1 MLYSDAILILD
12 KIKKD
17 SNKFYQILVKRI
29 SATECKIPKQ
39 ELEKQLKVL
48 DAEYARL
55 LENYFLQ
62 KVTSKY
68 FKTKSEELNDKM
80 ITIKD
85 LLNTSTNIKTQV
97 ALLERKF
104 NMFLELMKEEPRN
117 EIELIRMMIEKVVID
132 KTSNNKYGVKIKY
145 KFEL

>member
-1 MLYSDAILILD
+1 MI
-12 KIKKD
+12 
-17 SNKFYQILVKRI
+17 KRI
-29 SATECKIPKQ
+29 SAIECKIPKQ
-39 ELEKQLKVL
+39 ELEKQLNVL

-55 LENYFLQ
+55 LKNYFLQ

-104 NMFLELMKEEPRN
+104 NMFLDLMKEEPRN

-132 KTSNNKYGVKIKY
+132 KTSNNKYDVKIKY

>member
-1 MLYSDAILILD
+1 MGNRNQ
-12 KIKKD
+12 K
-17 SNKFYQILVKRI
+17 
-29 SATECKIPKQ
+29 
-39 ELEKQLKVL
+39 LKNL
-48 DAEYARL
+48 DAEYAKL

-68 FKTKSEELNDKM
+68 FEKMSKELNDK
-80 ITIKD
+80 INDVKD
-85 LLNTSTNIKTQV
+85 LLNASTNIKTQV

-132 KTSNNKYGVKIKY
+132 KTSNNKYDVKIKY

>member
-1 MLYSDAILILD
+1 MLYTDAILVLE

-17 SNKFYQILVKRI
+17 SNKFYEILVKRI
-29 SATECKIPKQ
+29 TTAECKISKQ
-39 ELEKQLKVL
+39 ELEKKLKNL
-48 DAEYARL
+48 DAEYAKL

-68 FKTKSEELNDKM
+68 FGKMSKELNDKM
-80 ITIKD
+80 NAIKD
-85 LLNTSTNIKTQV
+85 LLNASTNIKTQV

-104 NMFLELMKEEPRN
+104 SMFLELIKGEPRN
-117 EIELIRMMIEKVVID
+117 EIELIRMMIERVEIN
-132 KTSNNKYGVKIKY
+132 KTADNQYDVKIKY

>member
-1 MLYSDAILILD
+1 MLCTDAISVLE

-17 SNKFYQILVKRI
+17 TNKFYQILVKRI
-29 SATECKIPKQ
+29 TATECKIPKQ
-39 ELEKQLKVL
+39 ELEKNLKVL
-48 DAEYARL
+48 DAEYAKL

-68 FKTKSEELNDKM
+68 FEKMSKELNDKM
-80 ITIKD
+80 NVVKD
-85 LLNTSTNIKTQV
+85 LLNASTNIKTQV

-104 NMFLELMKEEPRN
+104 SMFLELIKGEPRN
-117 EIELIRMMIEKVVID
+117 EIELIRMMIERVEIN
-132 KTSNNKYGVKIKY
+132 KTADNQYDVKIKY